1 MTPTLRAALLGAAV
15 LSPGAVLAQAPAQCA
30 APEPGVQPVA
40 VQAPAS
46 PMPVRGVFA
55 APPPTAPPPGLE
67 EVPASALAG
76 LPALGRVADAGA
88 KLYELAPLPGGLR
101 TFFALAGS
109 RFQVFYVPPGGEV
122 AIRGLAQDA
131 AGRNLTL
138 DQTRHIPGVVPT
150 VEIREGAPLV
160 DGSPAK
166 TAAAATHALWG
177 RDDAPRVHVFVDARC
192 GYSTRAIQA
201 LRPHVEAGRVQV
213 ALVPVAVLDHE
224 NGGRSTDAALAML
237 SVPGEGRA
245 AEWLER
251 WGTWGNGLHAA
262 SSEEAERRFRANQQA
277 ADAVG
282 LRGTPTFFWARP
294 DGTEGRAD
302 GVPADVDAFVAG
314 LGGPSARGG

>member
-1 MTPTLRAALLGAAV
+1 MHPTLRAALLGAAV

-55 APPPTAPPPGLE
+55 APPPTAPPPGLR

-76 LPALGRVADAGA
+76 LPALRNVADAGA
-88 KLYELAPLPGGLR
+88 KLYELVPLPGGLR

-131 AGRNLTL
+131 MGRNLTL

-150 VEIREGAPLV
+150 VEIREGAPLM
-160 DGSPAK
+160 DGSPVK
-166 TAAAATHALWG
+166 TASATTHALWG
-177 RDDAPRVHVFVDARC
+177 RDGAPRVYVFVDPLC
-192 GYSTRAIQA
+192 GFSTRAIEA
-201 LRPHVEAGRVQV
+201 LRPHVDAGRVQV
-213 ALVPVAVLDHE
+213 GLIPAAVLDHA
-224 NGGRSTDAALAML
+224 NGGRSSVAAKAML
-237 SVPGEGRA
+237 TVTGEGA
-245 AEWLER
+245 AARWLEHWGA
-251 WGTWGNGLHAA
+251 WGTTSGVP
-262 SSEEAERRFRANQQA
+262 AEDAIRRFRANQQA
-277 ADAVG
+277 ADAVD

-314 LGGPSARGG
+314 LGGGSARGG